1 MDIPI
6 SDDGFLNTLRLI
18 NGGALVDDLDRS
30 LIKGVAAIFD
40 HGGKAEI
47 TLKLKLARIANMDTA
62 VNVTPDVIVKLPKGE
77 QPSKALFVTRGHG
90 LSDHYQEQQGLPLGP
105 ETERPSAKLAVIDPA
120 TGEIES

>member
-6 SDDGFLNTLRLI
+6 SDDGFVNTLRLI
-18 NGGALVDDLDRS
+18 NGGALVDDLDRN
-30 LIKGVAAIFD
+30 LMKAVAAIFD

-90 LSDHYQEQQGLPLGP
+90 LSE
-105 ETERPSAKLAVIDPA
+105 
-120 TGEIES
+120 